1 MGNATGSFFAGL
13 GQVVGN
19 ILGHPLDF
27 LSGKSC
33 DSVCASTWDFIC
45 FVENFCVSHLLKFAF
60 VATLLYFVLLF
71 VYLIFQLGICQCI
84 FRSLCRITWACF
96 AMCFSAFEFSCTY
109 LCFKLRSVKRKRSRR
124 KRDIEEFSTSED
136 EYELGETSRLRQPST
151 NLEHRR
157 RSRFD
162 KRKNCKNERL
172 RRSLKPT
179 TTHRASVG
187 SARNS
192 VYINRRKILKNIG
205 DCTSPLHHHIR
216 VSRSSKFLNKGSRR
230 RRSGVRRRRKQV

>member
-13 GQVVGN
+13 GQVLGN

-96 AMCFSAFEFSCTY
+96 ATCFSAFEFSCTY
-109 LCFKLRSVKRKRSRR
+109 LCFKLRSVKRKRRTR

-151 NLEHRR
+151 NLERRR
-157 RSRFD
+157 RSQFD
-162 KRKNCKNERL
+162 KRKNFKNERL
-172 RRSLKPT
+172 RRSLKP

-192 VYINRRKILKNIG
+192 VYLNRRKILKNIG

-230 RRSGVRRRRKQV
+230 RKSGVRRRRKQV